1 MYIRA
6 RRPIRVVSHHIVRR
20 VCLCGCGGSVCFV
33 FVGLSADRFNKF
45 APCILVARGQQ
56 RANVNWAPGSPGAV
70 KRYLFF
76 SIFHFPFYFFPP
88 KKKKNQCLSS
98 SRVLRPWGGL
108 WAGSR
113 MMGGQARKKRRAM
126 GYTLKETI
134 CWTIE
139 RERESRASGGLLTDL
154 LALFHPLTR
163 ARFSLFP
170 WLNSAWP
177 FLSYYLWGPT
187 KKLAARQQRNPI

>member
-1 MYIRA
+1 MRRLGLFCVCWAISGPVQQVCAVYISGA
-6 RRPIRVVSHHIVRR
+6 RTTTSKRQ
-20 VCLCGCGGSVCFV
+20 
-33 FVGLSADRFNKF
+33 LST
-45 APCILVARGQQ
+45 GQP
-56 RANVNWAPGSPGAV
+56 RSREALSFLLYFPFSI
-70 KRYLFF
+70 LFF
-76 SIFHFPFYFFPP
+76 SP
-88 KKKKNQCLSS
+88 KKEEKPMSLVQQSFTT
-98 SRVLRPWGGL
+98 VGGGGL